1 MTKKTYYFFFL
12 VTRLDGFSS
21 ETAFSIIFKPECNTR
36 ELDLVAE
43 KREDR
48 DIWVDALTHT
58 LASLS
63 SLTQQREY
71 EMWVSEKVEL
81 TF

>member
-1 MTKKTYYFFFL
+1 MYLHILIFP
-12 VTRLDGFSS
+12 VSRLDGFSS

-43 KREDR
+43 TREER

-58 LASLS
+58 LASLK

-71 EMWVSEKVEL
+71 EM
-81 TF
+81 